1 MITRKRVNT
10 SPSEDL
16 TSPSKKA
23 NQKFTS
29 SYDAITMKSVSPQ
42 NSLRGLIGDPM
53 VEPRLRMVNQSSAQ
67 LSWRDGKL
75 ERTQAAVTG
84 VVKSQDMVIDAEVW
98 AFHPTILISRPL
110 QSLQSCRLGAGL
122 NYLFFAL
129 RPTSPLKSLCMR
141 SAITFEIVRCIK

>member
-1 MITRKRVNT
+1 LRINNQFLVASIMITRKRVNT

-29 SYDAITMKSVSPQ
+29 SYDAIVVKSVSLQ

-53 VEPRLRMVNQSSAQ
+53 MEPRLRMVNQSSAQ

-75 ERTQAAVTG
+75 ERTQAAITG
-84 VVKSQDMVIDAEVW
+84 VVKSQDMVIDAEV
-98 AFHPTILISRPL
+98 
-110 QSLQSCRLGAGL
+110 
-122 NYLFFAL
+122 
-129 RPTSPLKSLCMR
+129 
-141 SAITFEIVRCIK
+141 